1 MREFFQYSSECV
13 LVSPYLVVFVA
24 NANAALNI
32 HFSNDAMQSSIHH
45 FMSKWMDATI
55 HTAVFHLQNR
65 HYDDFKPPT
74 FFDHD
79 GLNELNLSRA
89 RKRRGQM
96 GIGESGARRGLDD
109 SGDALFRDRRRLNSV
124 VGMQKVS
131 MEDPFDRSAFRGD
144 DDDSVHSRSL
154 SGSGGRLFASLGLTR
169 LTTPP
174 SPGWA
179 GGTIGGVTIGG
190 SILPVQIS
198 PYASHA
204 SPGRRQNPLPESVL
218 KGEWESTPASPQHAG
233 TDALRRAGLAAER
246 FPAARHPNSNFAF
259 RPESVGRSVR
269 NRRGGTTPPLFLQ
282 ELVHLSSLAA
292 AVALSTLRNDV
303 DDEESPLDVYVPGSP
318 WPPPDPARLPKN
330 IRAEF
335 QSTNGPLRI
344 IKHFFMF
351 DRHPS
356 NRAKYNRARPM
367 PILGG
372 VSDAE
377 IRYLQMARGP
387 YAKSQLALGWL
398 VEFIVRE
405 HIAGSLGDVH
415 SSIISRMV
423 QFTSDGMIHYNLAR
437 KVMYIPFPFPH
448 AQLSIFF
455 TAVMVFAVPFMLDQY
470 AESVWLGSFLTFL
483 TVTCLVGLH
492 EVAREL
498 ENPFRNYPN
507 ELPLC
512 TIMAMYN
519 EALVTCFGGYGP
531 DSFWDPEAYQ
541 GALGAGLLGRVC
553 RGGEKG
559 EGGRPPKAPVAPAV
573 PDLAP
578 ERDGGDD
585 GGGKAAGGTASGD
598 GDERKAAAELRDMLR
613 RQAAEI
619 EELERRLRT

>member
-1 MREFFQYSSECV
+1 
-13 LVSPYLVVFVA
+13 
-24 NANAALNI
+24 
-32 HFSNDAMQSSIHH
+32 
-45 FMSKWMDATI
+45 MSKWMDATI
-55 HTAVFHLQNR
+55 HTAVFHLQNS

-74 FFDHD
+74 FYDHD

-89 RKRRGQM
+89 RRRRGQV
-96 GIGESGARRGLDD
+96 GIGESGVSSRGDD
-109 SGDALFRDRRRLNSV
+109 SEHTAFLRKRRLNSV
-124 VGMQKVS
+124 IGLQKVGQQ
-131 MEDPFDRSAFRGD
+131 DPFDRAAFRGED
-144 DDDSVHSRSL
+144 DEISLSRSRTSSGNFLSTLVGASRSL
-154 SGSGGRLFASLGLTR
+154 M
-169 LTTPP
+169 TPP
-174 SPGWA
+174 SPGSPR
-179 GGTIGGVTIGG
+179 GGGLVGG

-198 PYASHA
+198 PYITHRE
-204 SPGRRQNPLPESVL
+204 GRRQGPLPESVL
-218 KGEWESTPASPQHAG
+218 KGEWESTPASPQHASS
-233 TDALRRAGLAAER
+233 DALRRAGLAADR
-246 FPAARHPNSNFAF
+246 FPATRHPNCNFAY
-259 RPESVGRSVR
+259 RPEVGLGIGSERAGKM
-269 NRRGGTTPPLFLQ
+269 RGGTTPPLFLQ

-303 DDEESPLDVYVPGSP
+303 DDGESPLDVYVPGSP
-318 WPPPDPARLPKN
+318 WPPTDPAKLPRH
-330 IRAEF
+330 IQAEF
-335 QSTNGPLRI
+335 QSTSGPLRI
-344 IKHFFMF
+344 LKHFFMI
-351 DRHPS
+351 DRHPE
-356 NRAKYNRARPM
+356 NRTKYNRARPL
-367 PILGG
+367 PVLGG

-423 QFTSDGMIHYNLAR
+423 QFSSDGMIYYNLAR

-512 TIMAMYN
+512 TLMAMYN
-519 EALVTCFGGYGP
+519 EALVTCYGGYGP
-531 DSFWDPEAYQ
+531 DAFWDPEAYQ

-553 RGGEKG
+553 RGGTDGE
-559 EGGRPPKAPVAPAV
+559 EGGTTGGGRRPPAPGV

-578 ERDGGDD
+578 EQAEGEVGIEDEGGRKAGKTVHFAADGGKSAD
-585 GGGKAAGGTASGD
+585 D
-598 GDERKAAAELRDMLR
+598 GDERRAAAELRDMLR

-619 EELERRLRT
+619 EELERRLLGGGRGGEPAAATVARPDGPSGVVAAG